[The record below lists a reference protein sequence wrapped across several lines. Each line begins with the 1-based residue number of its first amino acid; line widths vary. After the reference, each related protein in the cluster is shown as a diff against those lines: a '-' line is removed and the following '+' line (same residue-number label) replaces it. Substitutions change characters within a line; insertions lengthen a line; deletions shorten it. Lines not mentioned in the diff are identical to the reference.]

1 MKLVPTIRAQTEEIE
16 RRILHPRAARS
27 SESVGRAR
35 PEKEGEIRT
44 CYQRDR
50 DRVIHSKAFRRL
62 KHKTQVFLAPKGD
75 HYRTRL
81 THVLEVSQIAR
92 TISRALRLNED
103 LTEAIALAHD
113 LGHTPFGHAGEAAL
127 RDIHPGGFEHYEQS
141 LRVVDMLEKEGK
153 GLNLTFE
160 VRDGIVKH
168 SKGKGNIIPCGPEE
182 TALTLEGQVVRVSDS
197 IAYLNHDLDDAI
209 RAQVIKKSEIPPE
222 ATKVLGESYSARIDS
237 MVKDVI
243 RETFLS
249 GDPEFLPG
257 LRMSESL
264 AAAISTLRRF
274 LYQRVYEN
282 DTTKAEFKKAK
293 KILED
298 LYGYFLEHA
307 EEVFKDSPALKGLEP
322 NRAVCD
328 FIAGMTDGFA
338 LATYER
344 LFMPRQWTV
353 Y

>member
-1 MKLVPTIRAQTEEIE
+1 MKPSIRAQTEEIE
-16 RRILHPRAARS
+16 RQVLHPRAARS
-27 SESVGRAR
+27 SESSGRAR
-35 PEKEGEIRT
+35 PEREGEIRT

-50 DRVIHSKAFRRL
+50 DRIIHSKSFRRL

-103 LTEAIALAHD
+103 LTEAIALGHD
-113 LGHTPFGHAGEAAL
+113 LGHTPFGHAGEDVL
-127 RDIHPGGFEHYEQS
+127 REIHPGGFEHYEQS
-141 LRVVDMLEKEGK
+141 LRVVDVLERDGR
-153 GLNLTFE
+153 GLNLTYE

-168 SKGKGNIIPCGPEE
+168 SKGKRNIVPRGTEE
-182 TALTLEGQVVRVSDS
+182 AALTLEGQVVRVSDS
-197 IAYLNHDLDDAI
+197 IAYLNHDLDDAL

-222 ATKVLGESYSARIDS
+222 ATKVLGDSYSSRIDS

-243 RETFLS
+243 RETA
-249 GDPEFLPG
+249 GDESLPG
-257 LRMSESL
+257 LKMSERL
-264 AAAISTLRRF
+264 AGSVEVLRRF
-274 LYQRVYEN
+274 LYARVYESD
-282 DTTKAEFKKAK
+282 DTKSEFKKAK
-293 KILED
+293 KILGD
-298 LYGYFLEHA
+298 LYQYYLEHA
-307 EEVFKDSPALKGLEP
+307 DELFRDNPALKSEEQHQ
-322 NRAVCD
+322 AVCD
-328 FIAGMTDGFA
+328 FIAGMTDRFA

>member
-1 MKLVPTIRAQTEEIE
+1 MKQGIRAQTEEIE
-16 RRILHPRAARS
+16 RLILHPRAARS
-27 SESVGRAR
+27 SESRGRVR

-127 RDIHPGGFEHYEQS
+127 REIHPGGFEHFEQS
-141 LRVVDMLEKEGK
+141 LRVVDALEREGK
-153 GLNLTFE
+153 GLNLTYE

-168 SKGKGNIIPCGPEE
+168 SKGKGNIIPRGPEE
-182 TALTLEGQVVRVSDS
+182 TAWTLEGQVVRVSDS
-197 IAYLNHDLDDAI
+197 IAYLNHDLDDAL
-209 RAQVIKKSEIPPE
+209 RAQVLKKSEIPQE
-222 ATKVLGESYSARIDS
+222 ATKVLGDSYSARIDT

-243 RETFLS
+243 RETAA
-249 GDPEFLPG
+249 DPDLPG
-257 LRMSESL
+257 LRMSERLAGSIGSL
-264 AAAISTLRRF
+264 RDF
-274 LYQRVYEN
+274 LYLRVYEN
-282 DTTKAEFKKAK
+282 DGTKTEFRKAK

-307 EEVFKDSPALKGLEP
+307 EEVFKDNPALKADDP
-322 NRAVCD
+322 HRAVCD
-328 FIAGMTDGFA
+328 FIAGMTDRFA